1 MADLLSPRTLPL
13 LTPDL
18 PGTGGIVR
26 LSEED
31 FRVEEL
37 PLYPASGQG
46 DHLYVTVEKAG
57 RTTHEVASELA
68 AALGV
73 KDREVGVA
81 GLKDKRAVTV
91 QRMSVPLPAGSAGPA
106 AAAKAEE
113 FRARALACAGRGWRV
128 LSAERHGNKLRTG
141 HLAGNRFIVVIRGGA
156 ADAGERARAVLARLA
171 PLGLMNLFGHQ
182 RFGQRGDNAALGA
195 AILKRAPES
204 ARAQRDRFLRR
215 LALSA
220 LQAELFNRC
229 LAARVRDGLFA
240 HAILGDVMK
249 KRTGG
254 LFLCE
259 QPALDTPRV
268 LSGEID
274 PAGPLPGHDFFLANG
289 DALARE
295 EAVLR
300 EAEID
305 PRTFAVGGG
314 EMEGARRPYRIP
326 LGEVS
331 LEELPPEPPAQ
342 PGAKASRPL
351 RLGFSL
357 PPGSFAHAL
366 LREVTK
372 IGADLD
378 ALPET

>member
-1 MADLLSPRTLPL
+1 MADPLAPRTLPL

-46 DHLYVTVEKAG
+46 DHLYVTIEKVG
-57 RTTHEVASELA
+57 RTTHEVGEELA
-68 AALGV
+68 AALAL
-73 KDREVGVA
+73 KPRDVGVA

-106 AAAKAEE
+106 AVEKASAFLE
-113 FRARALACAGRGWRV
+113 RALACAGRGWRV
-128 LSAERHGNKLRTG
+128 ISAERHGNKLRTG
-141 HLAGNRFIVVIRGGA
+141 HLAGNRFIVVLRSCSP
-156 ADAGERARAVLARLA
+156 DAGQRARAVLERLA
-171 PLGLMNLFGHQ
+171 GTGLMNLFGHQ

-195 AILKRAPES
+195 AILRRAPEA
-204 ARAQRDRFLRR
+204 ARASRDRFLRR
-215 LALSA
+215 FALSA

-229 LAARVRDGLFA
+229 LSARVRDGLFGR
-240 HAILGDVMK
+240 AILGDVMK

-254 LFLCE
+254 LFLCTDPE
-259 QPALDTPRV
+259 ADTARV
-268 LSGEID
+268 ARAEID
-274 PAGPLPGHDFFLANG
+274 PAGPLPGHDFFSAA
-289 DALARE
+289 DEALARE
-295 EAVLR
+295 AAVLL
-300 EAEID
+300 EAGID
-305 PRTFAVGGG
+305 PLSFAVGGG

-326 LGEVS
+326 LGEVA
-331 LEELPPEPPAQ
+331 LEELADQ
-342 PGAKASRPL
+342 AL
-351 RLGFSL
+351 RLSFSL

-366 LREVTK
+366 LREVSK
-372 IGADLD
+372 LGADLD